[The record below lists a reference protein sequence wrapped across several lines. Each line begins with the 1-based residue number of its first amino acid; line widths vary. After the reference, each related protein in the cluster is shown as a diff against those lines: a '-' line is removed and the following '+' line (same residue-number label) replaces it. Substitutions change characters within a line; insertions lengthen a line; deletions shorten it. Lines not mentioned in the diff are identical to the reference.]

1 MTRLTLAH
9 AATIID
15 AALAHARISK
25 LKPITVAV
33 LDAGGHMIAFKRED
47 RSGILRREIAEGKAW
62 GVLGMGYGGREFV
75 RRNVI
80 RPTFYTALAVASQG
94 RVMPVAGGVLIRDSE
109 GEIIGAVGVSGDTED
124 NDDAC
129 AIAGIAAAKLMADTG
144 DPDDHKPGGKS

>member
-1 MTRLTLAH
+1 MTQLTLSQ
-9 AATIID
+9 AATIVD
-15 AALAHARISK
+15 SALELARAKK
-25 LKPITVAV
+25 LKPVTVAV

-75 RRNVI
+75 RRNTI

-94 RVMPVAGGVLIRDSE
+94 RVMPVAGGVLIRDTD
-109 GEIIGAVGVSGDTED
+109 GEIVGAVGVSGDTED

-129 AIAGIAAAKLMADTG
+129 AIAGIAAAKLIADTG
-144 DPDDHKPGGKS
+144 DP

>member
-1 MTRLTLAH
+1 MTQLTLAQ
-9 AATIID
+9 ASRIID
-15 AALAHARISK
+15 VALQHARASNF
-25 LKPITVAV
+25 KPMTVAV

-75 RRNVI
+75 RRNKI

-94 RVMPVAGGVLIRDSE
+94 RIMPVAGGVLIRDGD
-109 GEIIGAVGVSGDTED
+109 GEIIGSVGVSGDTED

-129 AIAGIAAAKLMADTG
+129 AIAGITAVKLVADAG
-144 DPDDHKPGGKS
+144 DTE

>member
-1 MTRLTLAH
+1 MTQLTLAQ
-9 AATIID
+9 AATIVD
-15 AALAHARISK
+15 VALDHARANK
-25 LKPITVAV
+25 LKPMTVAV
-33 LDAGGHMIAFKRED
+33 LDAGGHMIALKRED

-75 RRNVI
+75 RRNKI

-94 RVMPVAGGVLIRDSE
+94 RIMPVAGGVLIRDSG

-129 AIAGIAAAKLMADTG
+129 ALAGIAAAKLIADTG
-144 DPDDHKPGGKS
+144 D